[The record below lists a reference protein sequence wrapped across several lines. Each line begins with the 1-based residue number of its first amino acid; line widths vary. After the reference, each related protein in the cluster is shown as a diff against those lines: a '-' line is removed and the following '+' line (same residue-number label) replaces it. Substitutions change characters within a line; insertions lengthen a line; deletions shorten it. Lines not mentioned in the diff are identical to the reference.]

1 MNREESDSSA
11 QELADQ
17 GRSALR
23 LVNDTPLHEAPESTA
38 AVKKVL
44 AAGALITVR
53 DDAGPFLYV
62 ITADD
67 EFGYIADETPVLP
80 MVWTPAVERSVRPEG
95 REEPVPTARQ
105 WIDGFATA
113 SGPAMAAAGPQAPSR
128 EDDSFTPVPPLTPQ
142 ERVLIWD
149 RIDAN
154 RRSTALFFVLFV
166 LFAAAFFAAIGVFI
180 TLYAGVPEEDQFM
193 RSVQFAVVAVL
204 IATAFGIL
212 MYYTAPATVLMVSG
226 GHEVSKEEE
235 PELYRVVENL
245 CIGAGLP
252 MPRVWALEDSAPNA
266 FATGRDPKSA
276 SVAVTRGLLDKLDK
290 RELQGVIAHELSH
303 VGNYDVRLMTL
314 LAVGVGLIALIADLM
329 LRFTWYGAGAR
340 SSNRSRGGG
349 AIALILLVAA
359 LLFIILAPIV
369 ATVMKLA
376 VSRRREYLADA
387 SGALLCRNPDALA
400 DALEKI
406 AADKEPLEAA
416 NKATA
421 HLYIS
426 NPLQEHGSF
435 LNNLFSTHP
444 PIEERVRLLRAM
456 A

>member
-1 MNREESDSSA
+1 MEM
-11 QELADQ
+11 
-17 GRSALR
+17 
-23 LVNDTPLHEAPESTA
+23 P
-38 AVKKVL
+38 
-44 AAGALITVR
+44 
-53 DDAGPFLYV
+53 
-62 ITADD
+62 
-67 EFGYIADETPVLP
+67 
-80 MVWTPAVERSVRPEG
+80 
-95 REEPVPTARQ
+95 
-105 WIDGFATA
+105 
-113 SGPAMAAAGPQAPSR
+113 
-128 EDDSFTPVPPLTPQ
+128 

-166 LFAAAFFAAIGVFI
+166 LFTAAFFAAIGVFI
-180 TLYAGVPEEDQFM
+180 TLYAGVPEEDQL
-193 RSVQFAVVAVL
+193 RLSVQIAIAAAL
-204 IATAFGIL
+204 IALGIGVM
-212 MYYTAPATVLMVSG
+212 MYFSAPATVLMVSG
-226 GHEVSKEEE
+226 AHEVTKEEE

-252 MPRVWALEDSAPNA
+252 MPSVYVIEDGAPNA
-266 FATGRDPKSA
+266 FATGRDPGSA

-290 RELQGVIAHELSH
+290 RELEGVIAHELSH
-303 VGNYDVRLMTL
+303 IGNYDVRLLTL
-314 LAVGVGLIALIADLM
+314 LAVGVGLIALVADLM

-349 AIALILLVAA
+349 AAAAIILIVA

-369 ATVMKLA
+369 ASVMRLA

-387 SGALLCRNPDALA
+387 SGAMLCRNPDALA

-406 AADKEPLEAA
+406 AADPEPLEAA

-426 NPLQEHGSF
+426 NPLHEHQSF

-444 PIEERVRLLRAM
+444 PIQERVRLLRAM

>member
-1 MNREESDSSA
+1 
-11 QELADQ
+11 
-17 GRSALR
+17 
-23 LVNDTPLHEAPESTA
+23 
-38 AVKKVL
+38 
-44 AAGALITVR
+44 
-53 DDAGPFLYV
+53 
-62 ITADD
+62 
-67 EFGYIADETPVLP
+67 
-80 MVWTPAVERSVRPEG
+80 MVWTPESEPPVRSEG
-95 REEPVPTARQ
+95 PTDAAPTARQ
-105 WIDGFATA
+105 WLEGAA
-113 SGPAMAAAGPQAPSR
+113 APSAPAMAAAGPSAQSR
-128 EDDSFTPVPPLTPQ
+128 EDDSWTPARPLTPD

-154 RRSTALFFVLFV
+154 RRSTAVFFVLFV
-166 LFAAAFFAAIGVFI
+166 LFTAAFFAAIGVFV
-180 TLYAGVPEEDQFM
+180 TLYAGVPEEDQLM

-204 IATAFGIL
+204 IAMAFGIM
-212 MYYTAPATVLMVSG
+212 MYFSASATVLMVSG
-226 GHEVSKEEE
+226 AHEVSKEGE

-245 CIGAGLP
+245 CIGCGLP
-252 MPRVWALEDSAPNA
+252 MPRVWVIEDSAPNA
-266 FATGRDPKSA
+266 FATGRDPQRA
-276 SVAVTRGLLDKLDK
+276 SVAVTRGLLDKLEK
-290 RELQGVIAHELSH
+290 RELEGVIAHELSH

-314 LAVGVGLIALIADLM
+314 LAVAVGLIALIADLM

-340 SSNRSRGGG
+340 SSNRGRGGG
-349 AIALILLVAA
+349 AVALVLLVVAI
-359 LLFIILAPIV
+359 LFIILAPIV
-369 ATVMKLA
+369 GTVMKLA
-376 VSRRREYLADA
+376 ISRRREYLADA

-426 NPLQEHGSF
+426 NPLHEHGSF